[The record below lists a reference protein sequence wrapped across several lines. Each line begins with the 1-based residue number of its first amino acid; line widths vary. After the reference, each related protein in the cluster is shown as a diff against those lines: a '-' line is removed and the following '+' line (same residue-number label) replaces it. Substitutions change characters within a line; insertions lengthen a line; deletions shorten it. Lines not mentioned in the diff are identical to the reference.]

1 VPATFI
7 TEPQFE
13 HRFLCGMV
21 HDVQADQ
28 NRRRDPDPVDREF
41 SLFALLTFV
50 IEARYTRVD
59 ASRQDEY
66 RSFLQWAVNVEY
78 AAAAFPGDR
87 IANLLCCRP
96 PATWL

>member
-1 VPATFI
+1 
-7 TEPQFE
+7 
-13 HRFLCGMV
+13 MV

-41 SLFALLTFV
+41 SLFALLAFV

-66 RSFLQWAVNVEY
+66 RSVLQWAVNVEY
-78 AAAAFPGDR
+78 AAAAFPGTGSP
-87 IANLLCCRP
+87 ISCAVVHRP
-96 PATWL
+96 PGFSLVLGRH